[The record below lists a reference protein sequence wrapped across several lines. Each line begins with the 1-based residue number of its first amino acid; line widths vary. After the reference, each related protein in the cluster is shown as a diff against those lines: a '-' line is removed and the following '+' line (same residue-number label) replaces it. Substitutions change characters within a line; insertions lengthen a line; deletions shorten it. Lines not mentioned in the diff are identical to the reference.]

1 MKSGFCAQKGNGTTH
16 ADTIPERF
24 RVNTYW
30 AEDRHIGLLVQLLE
44 AGTTAGILPNVPWL
58 DAWNNPKDHI
68 DAVREALAELSG
80 PTRYKLLAANGL
92 GETGRAPLLL
102 QMTRA
107 AIEFCFA
114 LIEPNATEKSLSAAL
129 IAANTAALEVLRRTS
144 PDCIVPT
151 LKDLLPQETTNAD
164 VQ

>member
-1 MKSGFCAQKGNGTTH
+1 VTKGNGTTH
-16 ADTIPERF
+16 VDTIPERF

-44 AGTTAGILPNVPWL
+44 AGTAAGILPDVPWL
-58 DAWNNPKDHI
+58 NVWNNPKDHI
-68 DAVREALAELSG
+68 DVVREALAELSG
-80 PTRYKLLAANGL
+80 PARYKLLADEANSL
-92 GETGRAPLLL
+92 GETGHAPLLL

-114 LIEPNATEKSLSAAL
+114 LIEPNTTEKSLSAAL
-129 IAANTAALEVLRRTS
+129 IAANTAALEVLRRTP
-144 PDCIVPT
+144 PDCIIPT
-151 LKDLLPQETTNAD
+151 LKDLVPQEATNAD